1 MAQENLATQNLLEV
15 SRVERNA
22 LVLTDG
28 GIRAVILVSGMN
40 FELRSEDEQ
49 NAAISAYQ
57 NFLNGLDFSIQIFI
71 HSRKV
76 NIDGYIAELVALE
89 RKEENKLL
97 AELTKGYKDFV
108 ASLVSDN
115 PIMEKRFFVVVP
127 YDAALPQSQR
137 AILDTIVSFFKRKR
151 IEDPT
156 SPDGLRGASISTTT
170 PQTEAGP
177 APRFVPHSPQA
188 AWESP
193 QGVVG
198 ENSFIQL
205 SQRTEQV
212 ASGLSQIGLRA
223 VPLEED
229 ELTELFYNLYNPETV
244 ERHVIARE

>member
-1 MAQENLATQNLLEV
+1 MLQENLATQNLLEV
-15 SRVERNA
+15 SRIERNA
-22 LVLTDG
+22 LVLKDG
-28 GIRAVILVSGMN
+28 GIRAVILVSGIN

-49 NAAISAYQ
+49 NAAIGAYQ
-57 NFLNGLDFSIQIFI
+57 NFLNGLDFSVQIFV

-76 NIDGYIAELVALE
+76 NIDGYVAELAALE

-97 AELTKGYKDFV
+97 AEMVKGYREFV
-108 ASLVSDN
+108 ASLVTDN

-127 YDAALPQSQR
+127 YDAAIPQSQR
-137 AILDTIVSFFKRKR
+137 AILDTIANFFKRKK

-156 SPDGLRGASISTTT
+156 SPDGLRGAGIPSTAPQTEGAPV
-170 PQTEAGP
+170 PQTEA
-177 APRFVPHSPQA
+177 RQA
-188 AWESP
+188 T
-193 QGVVG
+193 VG
-198 ENSFIQL
+198 EGAFIQL